1 MSDPKKSETTSW
13 DARKVRQESG
23 KSERT
28 HHKKQ
33 RNKAQQKN
41 MKVAIYIA
49 SVVVASTLLAGIA
62 WLMVSDVCALNKE
75 PLTVTIEVEK
85 GESVGKVATKLK
97 KAGLV
102 ESKTLFL
109 IFGSVFDAKETIG
122 PGTYELNSDMD
133 FRCLINSMNPSNS
146 LIPEGVVR
154 VTIPEGYTVQET
166 IALLAA
172 EGVSTEEAL
181 TEAAKNYV
189 FEGYDFINNEQ
200 LGDITRLE
208 GYLAPDT
215 YEFFE
220 DEDPEKA
227 LGRLLDN
234 FNGWMDESVRADIE
248 KSGHSF
254 HDIVVMA
261 SLIEKEAIGDDE
273 ERANIGSVLYNRLA
287 NPSRE
292 TAGYLQLDSTI
303 YYILRTNGME
313 DTEFSTDID
322 SPYNTYRYQ
331 GLPAGPICN
340 PSRSSLLAATYP
352 SNTDYYYF
360 AYGKDGVSHFFTNYD
375 DHLAFVNSDMYQP
388 D

>member
-13 DARKVRQESG
+13 DASKVRQ
-23 KSERT
+23 KSEKSVKNEKKKRT
-28 HHKKQ
+28 P
-33 RNKAQQKN
+33 AQQKN
-41 MKVAIYIA
+41 RKVAIYIA
-49 SVVVASTLLAGIA
+49 SVVVVSALLAGLA
-62 WLMVSDVCALNKE
+62 WLMVNDVCALNKE
-75 PLTVTIEVEK
+75 PVTVTIEVEK
-85 GESVGKVATKLK
+85 GESVGHVATKLK

-102 ESKTLFL
+102 ESKTLFML
-109 IFGSVFDAKETIG
+109 FGTVFDAKETIG

-146 LIPEGVVR
+146 VVPEGVVR
-154 VTIPEGYTVQET
+154 VTIPEGYTVQQT
-166 IALLAA
+166 IALMAE
-172 EGVSTEEAL
+172 EGVNTEEAL

-189 FEGYDFINNEQ
+189 FEGYDFINNEE
-200 LGDITRLE
+200 LGSITRLE

-220 DEDPEKA
+220 NEEPEKA
-227 LGRLLDN
+227 LSRLLDN
-234 FNGWMDESVRADIE
+234 FSNWMSEDVRADIE
-248 KSGHSF
+248 ASGHSF

-261 SLIEKEAIGDDE
+261 SLIEKEAIGDDG

-287 NPSRE
+287 NPEKE

-303 YYILRTNGME
+303 YYILRTNGMD

-340 PSRSSLLAATYP
+340 PSRSSLMAAVYP
-352 SNTDYYYF
+352 SSTDYYYF

-375 DHLAFVNSDMYQP
+375 EHLAFVNSDMYQP

>member
-13 DARKVRQESG
+13 DSRKVRQ
-23 KSERT
+23 KSEKSEST
-28 HHKKQ
+28 QKNKK
-33 RNKAQQKN
+33 RPVPQKN

-49 SVVVASTLLAGIA
+49 SVLVISALLAGLA
-62 WLMVSDVCALNKE
+62 WLMVNDVCALNKE

-85 GESVGKVATKLK
+85 GESVGQVATKLK
-97 KAGLV
+97 KAGLI
-102 ESKTLFL
+102 ESKTLFM
-109 IFGSVFDAKETIG
+109 IFGSVFDAKSTIG
-122 PGTYELNSDMD
+122 PGSYELNSDMD
-133 FRCLINSMNPSNS
+133 FRCLIHSMNPSNS

-181 TEAAKNYV
+181 TETAKNHV
-189 FEGYDFINNEQ
+189 FEGYDFVNNEQ

-220 DEDPEKA
+220 DEEPEKA

-234 FNGWMDESVRADIE
+234 FANWMDEDVRADIE
-248 KSGHSF
+248 NSDHSF

-261 SLIEKEAIGDDE
+261 SLIEKEATGDDE
-273 ERANIGSVLYNRLA
+273 ERANIASVLYNRLS
-287 NPSRE
+287 NPAKE

-303 YYILRTNGME
+303 DYILRLNGME
-313 DTEFSTDID
+313 RTEFSTDID
-322 SPYNTYRYQ
+322 SPYNTYLYQ

-340 PSRSSLLAATYP
+340 PSRSSLMAAVYP
-352 SNTDYYYF
+352 SKTDYYYF

-375 DHLAFVNSDMYQP
+375 DHLAFVNSDMFQP
-388 D
+388 V

>member
-13 DARKVRQESG
+13 DAQKVRQRSDR
-23 KSERT
+23 STRT
-28 HHKKQ
+28 PHKKKTA
-33 RNKAQQKN
+33 RPKN
-41 MKVAIYIA
+41 VKVAIYIA
-49 SVVVASTLLAGIA
+49 SVVLVSTLLAGIG
-62 WLMVSDVCALNKE
+62 WLMVNDVCALNKE
-75 PLTVTIEVEK
+75 PLTVTIEVKK
-85 GESVGKVATKLK
+85 GDSVGEVATKLK

-102 ESKTLFL
+102 DSKMLFML
-109 IFGSVFDAKETIG
+109 FGSVFDAKETIG
-122 PGTYELNSDMD
+122 PGTYELSSDMD
-133 FRCLINSMNPSNS
+133 FRCLINSMNPANS
-146 LIPEGVVR
+146 MIPEGVVR

-166 IALLAA
+166 IALLA
-172 EGVSTEEAL
+172 EKGVASEEAL
-181 TEAAKNYV
+181 TESAKNHV
-189 FEGYDFINNEQ
+189 FEGYDFINNED
-200 LGDITRLE
+200 LGSITRLE

-220 DEDPEKA
+220 NEEPDKA
-227 LGRLLDN
+227 LERLLNN
-234 FNGWMDESVRADIE
+234 FGNWMGDDVRADIE
-248 KSGHSF
+248 ASGHSF

-287 NPSRE
+287 NPANE

-322 SPYNTYRYQ
+322 SPYNTYLHQ

-340 PSRSSLLAATYP
+340 PSRSALMAAVYP
-352 SNTDYYYF
+352 SSTDYYYF
-360 AYGKDGVSHFFTNYD
+360 AYGKDGVSHFFTNFD
-375 DHLAFVNSDMYQP
+375 EHNAFVHSDMYQP

>member
-1 MSDPKKSETTSW
+1 MSDPKKSETTRW
-13 DARKVRQESG
+13 DARKVRQ
-23 KSERT
+23 KSEKKEKKDRT
-28 HHKKQ
+28 P
-33 RNKAQQKN
+33 AQQKKV
-41 MKVAIYIA
+41 KVAIYIA
-49 SVVVASTLLAGIA
+49 SVVVVSALLAGIA
-62 WLMVSDVCALNKE
+62 WLMVNDVCALNKE
-75 PLTVTIEVEK
+75 PVSVTIEVEK
-85 GESVGKVATKLK
+85 GESVGQVATKLK

-102 ESKTLFL
+102 ESKTLFM

-133 FRCLINSMNPSNS
+133 FRCLINSMNPANS

-172 EGVSTEEAL
+172 EGVNTEEAL
-181 TEAAKNYV
+181 TEAAKNHV
-189 FEGYDFINNEQ
+189 FEGYDFVNNEQ

-220 DEDPEKA
+220 NEEPEKA

-234 FNGWMDESVRADIE
+234 FANWMGEDVYADIE
-248 KSGHSF
+248 ASGHSF

-287 NPSRE
+287 NPAKE

-313 DTEFSTDID
+313 DTEFSTEID
-322 SPYNTYRYQ
+322 SPYNTYLYQ

-340 PSRSSLLAATYP
+340 PSRSSLMAALYP
-352 SNTDYYYF
+352 NTTDYYYF

-375 DHLAFVNSDMYQP
+375 EHLDFVNSDMYQP

>member
-13 DARKVRQESG
+13 DAKKVRQ
-23 KSERT
+23 KSEKSEKNEKKKRT
-28 HHKKQ
+28 P
-33 RNKAQQKN
+33 AQQKN

-49 SVVVASTLLAGIA
+49 SVVVVSALLAGLA
-62 WLMVSDVCALNKE
+62 WLMVNDVCALNKE
-75 PLTVTIEVEK
+75 PVTVTIEVEK
-85 GESVGKVATKLK
+85 GESVGHVATKLK

-102 ESKTLFL
+102 ESKTLFML
-109 IFGSVFDAKETIG
+109 FGTVFDAKETIG

-146 LIPEGVVR
+146 VVPEGVVR
-154 VTIPEGYTVQET
+154 VTIPEGYTVQQT
-166 IALLAA
+166 IALMAA
-172 EGVSTEEAL
+172 EGVNTEEAL

-189 FEGYDFINNEQ
+189 FEGYDFVNNEK

-220 DEDPEKA
+220 NEEPEKA
-227 LGRLLDN
+227 LSRLLDN
-234 FNGWMDESVRADIE
+234 FSNWMSEDVRADIE
-248 KSGHSF
+248 ASGHSF

-261 SLIEKEAIGDDE
+261 SLIEKEAIGDDG

-287 NPSRE
+287 NPEKE

-303 YYILRTNGME
+303 YYILRTNGMD

-340 PSRSSLLAATYP
+340 PSRSSLMAAVYP
-352 SNTDYYYF
+352 SSTDYYYF

-375 DHLAFVNSDMYQP
+375 EHLAFVNSDMYQP